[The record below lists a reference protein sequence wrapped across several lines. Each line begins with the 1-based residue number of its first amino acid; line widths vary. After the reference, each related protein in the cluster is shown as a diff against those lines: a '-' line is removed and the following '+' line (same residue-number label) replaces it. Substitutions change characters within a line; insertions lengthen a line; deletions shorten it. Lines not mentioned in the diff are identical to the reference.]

1 MLHPP
6 WSGIGIL
13 TLYTTHR
20 TPIDIED
27 YAPAP
32 LMKPQKK
39 WLSDFGLLESDR
51 NTLLDP
57 VGWITDSII
66 NAAQK
71 LLKRQFSSL
80 NGLQDVA
87 LGYVMSFAVQMG
99 EFVQILHS
107 LNNHWLTI
115 SSIGLQH
122 HSIKVFDSLYNDI
135 PMMVKAQIASILC
148 TQEAKIEVNVMNVQ
162 TQVL

>member
-1 MLHPP
+1 MWHWVML
-6 WSGIGIL
+6 
-13 TLYTTHR
+13 
-20 TPIDIED
+20 
-27 YAPAP
+27 A
-32 LMKPQKK
+32 
-39 WLSDFGLLESDR
+39 
-51 NTLLDP
+51 
-57 VGWITDSII
+57 
-66 NAAQK
+66 
-71 LLKRQFSSL
+71 
-80 NGLQDVA
+80 
-87 LGYVMSFAVQMG
+87 MSFAVQMG